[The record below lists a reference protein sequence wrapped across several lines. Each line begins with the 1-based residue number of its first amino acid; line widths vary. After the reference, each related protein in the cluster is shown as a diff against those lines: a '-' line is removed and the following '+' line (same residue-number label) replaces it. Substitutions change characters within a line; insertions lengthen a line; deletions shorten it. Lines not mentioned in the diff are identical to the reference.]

1 MCGQGLALIIP
12 AMTPPSSARKVL
24 LIPTGSS
31 AERAGQPAVRR
42 YRVAGLRLDTPDAA
56 FPKRFEY
63 LKRTF
68 D

>member
-1 MCGQGLALIIP
+1 MSGEGLASIIP

-24 LIPTGSS
+24 LVPSGSS
-31 AERAGQPAVRR
+31 AERVGQPAVRR
-42 YRVAGLRLDTPDAA
+42 YRVARLRLDTPDAA
-56 FPKRFEY
+56 FPKRYEY